1 MRRAGRAHPHP
12 RRIVILGAARSGTKV
27 LRDALAAATGA
38 GAVPYDIG
46 YVWRYGNEERSDDV
60 LDPAL
65 LDDRVRGFIRAF
77 VDRYA
82 DGDPPTVIEKT
93 VGNCLRLPA
102 VAAVLPDAVFIHLIR
117 DGVDAAESIRRQ
129 WTEPTDLRYLLRKG
143 RHFPVRLA
151 PRYGGKYLRSLI
163 RQRVDRD
170 RRLAS
175 WGPRYP
181 GIDDDL
187 RREDLLVVAA
197 RQWRESVTRVRSDA
211 HRIGLSVIEVRY
223 ERLVGDPEAELTNLA
238 NRLRVPLRPVGL
250 RRACATLTPRHLG
263 TGQRNLPRAGLVTID
278 TEIGDLLE
286 SLGYRRPAPVSTAA
300 VHDRGGSGMGS
311 RDVDER

>member
-1 MRRAGRAHPHP
+1 MRRAGQPPAPP

-27 LRDALAAATGA
+27 LRDALATATGA

-46 YVWRYGNEERSDDV
+46 YVWRYGNEDRRDDV

-65 LDDRVRGFIRAF
+65 LDDRARAFIRGF

-102 VAAVLPDAVFIHLIR
+102 VAAVLPEAGFVHLIR
-117 DGVDAAESIRRQ
+117 DGVDATESIRRQ

-151 PRYGGKYLRSLI
+151 PRYGARYLGSI
-163 RQRVDRD
+163 VRQRVDRD
-170 RRLAS
+170 HRLAS

-187 RREDLLVVAA
+187 RRKDLLVVAA

-211 HRIGLSVIEVRY
+211 DRIGLPLVEVRY
-223 ERLVGDPEAELTNLA
+223 ERLVGDPERELTDLA
-238 NRLRVPLRPVGL
+238 DRLRVPLRPVGL
-250 RRACATLTPRHLG
+250 RRACAMLTPRHLG
-263 TGQRNLPRAGLVTID
+263 TGQRNLPRADLVAID

-286 SLGYRRPAPVSTAA
+286 RLGYRRPAA
-300 VHDRGGSGMGS
+300 VRALGGSGMGS
-311 RDVDER
+311 RHADGH

>member
-1 MRRAGRAHPHP
+1 MRRAERAAQHP

-27 LRDALAAATGA
+27 LRDALATATGA

-46 YVWRYGNEERSDDV
+46 YVWRYGNEHRLDDV

-65 LDDRVRGFIRAF
+65 LNDRARAFIRGF

-82 DGDPPTVIEKT
+82 GGDPPTVIEKT

-102 VAAVLPDAVFIHLIR
+102 VAAVLPDAGFVHLIR

-151 PRYGGKYLRSLI
+151 PRYGAKYLGSVV

-197 RQWRESVTRVRSDA
+197 RQWRESVSRVLSDA
-211 HRIGLSVIEVRY
+211 GRIGLPVIEVRY
-223 ERLVGDPEAELTNLA
+223 ERLVGDPERALTDLA
-238 NRLRVPLRPVGL
+238 DRLRVQLQPDRL
-250 RRACATLTPRHLG
+250 RRACAMLTPRHLG
-263 TGQRNLPRAGLVTID
+263 TGQRSLSRADLVTID

-286 SLGYRRPAPVSTAA
+286 RLGYQRPAA
-300 VHDRGGSGMGS
+300 VPALGGSGMGS
-311 RDVDER
+311 RDVDGR